1 MNWGGGGLI
10 ESGGGGGLIE
20 GGGRNKNLH
29 LKRGD
34 Y

>member
-10 ESGGGGGLIE
+10 ESGGGGLIE